1 VLYGSLELQANEF
14 EAHVRDLYKCREGTS
29 QGVEE
34 SWAILQVLFWECH
47 GYCAPG
53 ALATRQ
59 QDAHQHADSGGR
71 GDGRP
76 RAFVHVV
83 IDFTSRGAGAGLQVR
98 FE

>member
-1 VLYGSLELQANEF
+1 MLHGGFELQANEF

-34 SWAILQVLFWECH
+34 SWASLRVLFWECH
-47 GYCAPG
+47 GCCAPG

-59 QDAHQHADSGGR
+59 QDAHQHADSGSR
-71 GDGRP
+71 GDDRP
-76 RAFVHVV
+76 RVFVHVV
-83 IDFTSRGAGAGLQVR
+83 VGFTGRGAGASLQFR